1 MNWPI
6 KRKYASFFS
15 IKGVNTDHGSFDH
28 RSPYKLAIRNFSS
41 LSSSTMSSNG
51 ASNDNCITCKQPV
64 RPRQEG
70 LQCDGCQKWN
80 HRTCNTGMSKLLPP
94 VYLVFQCFY
103 VGQDLGR
110 IMQGLNRYI
119 SIGNSM
125 CFIILEVL
133 SQWQIVSAN
142 TLVQIQNPSIWKIYV
157 AYFNSSST
165 T

>member
-1 MNWPI
+1 M
-6 KRKYASFFS
+6 SHS
-15 IKGVNTDHGSFDH
+15 IIDHH
-28 RSPYKLAIRNFSS
+28 TNPPYKISR
-41 LSSSTMSSNG
+41 LSSSIMSSRMSSNSP
-51 ASNDNCITCKQPV
+51 SNDNCITCKQLV
-64 RPRQEG
+64 WPRQEG

-142 TLVQIQNPSIWKIYV
+142 TLVLG
-157 AYFNSSST
+157 SS
-165 T
+165 